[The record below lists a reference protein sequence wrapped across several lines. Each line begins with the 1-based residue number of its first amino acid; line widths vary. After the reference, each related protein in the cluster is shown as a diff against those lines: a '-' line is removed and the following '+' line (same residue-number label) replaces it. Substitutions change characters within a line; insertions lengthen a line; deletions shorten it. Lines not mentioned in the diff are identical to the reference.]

1 MSQVRIAEKKRF
13 RGLWPLA
20 GLIMIIALGIIS
32 YFLAPA
38 VIDFTRR
45 TLRGFTTA
53 GMAPEQLRLIFT
65 VLIFV
70 VLASFSGLVIAI
82 AAPKRSMQ
90 VKEKDLIK
98 ERQKMAEQKKYER
111 VRQRRLNIET
121 KKQMR
126 KQ

>member
-13 RGLWPLA
+13 RGFWPLA
-20 GLIMIIALGIIS
+20 GLVMIVALGIIS
-32 YFLAPA
+32 YFLAPS

-45 TLRGFTTA
+45 TLPGFTTA

-70 VLASFSGLVIAI
+70 VLASFSGLLIAI
-82 AAPKRSMQ
+82 AAPKRSMH
-90 VKEKDLIK
+90 VKEKDLVK
-98 ERQKMAEQKKYER
+98 ERKQMAEYKKYER
-111 VRQRRLNIET
+111 MRQRRLNIET

>member
-1 MSQVRIAEKKRF
+1 MRIAEKKRF
-13 RGLWPLA
+13 RGFWPLA
-20 GLIMIIALGIIS
+20 GLIMIVALGILS

-38 VIDFTRR
+38 VIDFTQR

-70 VLASFSGLVIAI
+70 VLASFSGLLIAI
-82 AAPKRSMQ
+82 AAPKRSTQ
-90 VKEKDLIK
+90 IKEKDLIK
-98 ERQKMAEQKKYER
+98 ERKRMAEYKKYER
-111 VRQRRLNIET
+111 ARQRRLNIET
-121 KKQMR
+121 KKQLR